1 MNKYPKGQV
10 GLLLL
15 VVLGLVISV
24 VLSIAARSLSDVV
37 LSRQE
42 KENNAAFAVAEQG
55 VEAALLAITEENV
68 PAGSVSISDVAGLVG
83 GEYAVTGVES
93 FDLYVKA
100 GDQAEIDLAGSSGS
114 VSVSWTK
121 ANDPTEDVSCVGEGD
136 GNAPA
141 ALEIIAIKSD
151 LSVEREYY
159 NGSGCVISNG
169 FDPSS
174 PHGGEFLSMVNYVV
188 PAGGTKLRLRPFYSG
203 ATIQVEGSGL
213 STQMYLVQSEAEGG
227 DSQKE
232 IEVKR
237 TLDSAGSVFDYALF
251 SGASIVK

>member
-1 MNKYPKGQV
+1 MKKHPSGQI

-55 VEAALLAITEENV
+55 VEAALLSIIGNDL
-68 PAGSVSISDVAGLVG
+68 PAGAVTIADAGGLV
-83 GEYAVTGVES
+83 TGAYDVSQIGS

-100 GDQAEIDLAGSSGS
+100 GDQAEINLAGSTGT

-121 ANDPTEDVSCVGEGD
+121 ISDVEENVSCVGEGT

-141 ALEIIAIKSD
+141 SLEIITLKSNET
-151 LSVEREYY
+151 VERDYY
-159 NGSGCVISNG
+159 NGSGCVIANG
-169 FDPSS
+169 FDSSS
-174 PHGGEFLSMVNYVV
+174 PHGGAFLSTVNYTV
-188 PAGGTKLRLRPFYSG
+188 PALGVKLRLRPYYSG
-203 ATIQVEGSGL
+203 ATLRVEGAGL
-213 STQMYLVQSEAEGG
+213 STQMYLVQSEAAGG
-227 DSQKE
+227 DSEKE

-237 TLDSAGSVFDYALF
+237 SLDSAGSIFDYALF
-251 SGASIVK
+251 SGSSIVK

>member
-93 FDLYVKA
+93 FDL
-100 GDQAEIDLAGSSGS
+100 
-114 VSVSWTK
+114 
-121 ANDPTEDVSCVGEGD
+121 
-136 GNAPA
+136 
-141 ALEIIAIKSD
+141 
-151 LSVEREYY
+151 
-159 NGSGCVISNG
+159 
-169 FDPSS
+169 
-174 PHGGEFLSMVNYVV
+174 
-188 PAGGTKLRLRPFYSG
+188 
-203 ATIQVEGSGL
+203 
-213 STQMYLVQSEAEGG
+213 
-227 DSQKE
+227 
-232 IEVKR
+232 
-237 TLDSAGSVFDYALF
+237 
-251 SGASIVK
+251 